1 MNPVFDDEDDI
12 EAAGR
17 LIAYGFRP
25 RLRPHR
31 DLDYAALVRRYDEDP
46 EFERIVHRYAAGLKI
61 RVIGVTGSAGAVL
74 APLPGSFF
82 ETKLEPYSRLFRPA
96 QHRETERVLHGIVHL
111 AAAALAFPKPADLAD
126 DKHVGRVSAKEIN
139 RVVEDVCKELE
150 TRAEAAGEITDPPQD
165 EPELERVWRLYARRP
180 EAAGTRGDRGGP
192 YTNEALVLRVVRYL
206 VEEGMLTAYNNE
218 AEEADQIFRTTS
230 RYQLQVRELAALRL
244 FEELTEI
251 MNGPPVSTGGL
262 VRRPD
267 STTLPEGE

>member
-17 LIAYGFRP
+17 LVSYGFRP
-25 RLRPHR
+25 KVRPFR
-31 DLDYAALVRRYDEDP
+31 DLDYAALVRRYNEDP
-46 EFERIVHRYAAGLKI
+46 EFERIVQRYAAGLKL

-82 ETKLEPYSRLFRPA
+82 ETKLEPYARLFRQA

-111 AAAALAFPKPADLAD
+111 AAAALGFPSPADLAD
-126 DKHVGRVSAKEIN
+126 DKHVGRVSVKEID
-139 RVVEDVCKELE
+139 RVVQDICKELDA
-150 TRAEAAGEITDPPQD
+150 RAAAAGETGDPPQD

-180 EAAGTRGDRGGP
+180 EAAETRDDRAAP
-192 YTNEALVLRVVRYL
+192 HTNEALVLRVVRYL
-206 VEEGMLTAYNNE
+206 VEEGMLTAYNEE
-218 AEEADQIFRTTS
+218 AEESDRVFRTTS

-251 MNGPPVSTGGL
+251 MNGPPISQGGL

-267 STTLPEGE
+267 SAALAGDQ